1 MGIEGKDKDVTLDID
16 DAIDNIFTEKKPKK
30 EQITEL
36 SSLVD
41 PLGEAGTTVLTAEM
55 LDFENDKPETPQA
68 AKAGFVS
75 ADAPKK
81 EEAKPVPP
89 MPNGVKPNVFVPNGP
104 MPNGQVPPMQGG
116 PRPNGPMPN
125 GPVPP
130 MPNGVKPNG
139 FVPNGP
145 MPNGPVP
152 PMQGGPRPNGPMPN
166 GPVPPIQG
174 GPRPNGPMPNGP
186 VPPMQGGPR
195 PNGPVPNGPM
205 PNGSTPSG
213 LKMNVPSPTGAL
225 QGNAPQGGTGA
236 LAGGTGAL
244 PGGTGA
250 LQRGT
255 GALAGGT
262 GTLPGGTGNLTQ
274 FPQPNG
280 SKSGNSDGKGLKIA
294 GLVSMIAAIAGLIA
308 VGVLLAI
315 NLFFSDYAK
324 NYKGAA
330 DKGVTAVS
338 AAEESLDN
346 AETPDSTEE

>member
-1 MGIEGKDKDVTLDID
+1 MGIEGKDKDVTLDLD

-68 AKAGFVS
+68 AKDGFVS

-89 MPNGVKPNVFVPNGP
+89 MPNGAK
-104 MPNGQVPPMQGG
+104 
-116 PRPNGPMPN
+116 
-125 GPVPP
+125 
-130 MPNGVKPNG
+130 
-139 FVPNGP
+139 
-145 MPNGPVP
+145 
-152 PMQGGPRPNGPMPN
+152 
-166 GPVPPIQG
+166 
-174 GPRPNGPMPNGP
+174 PNGP

-236 LAGGTGAL
+236 LAGGTGTL

-255 GALAGGT
+255 GPLAGGT

>member
-68 AKAGFVS
+68 AKDGFVS

-89 MPNGVKPNVFVPNGP
+89 MPNGAKPNGP
-104 MPNGQVPPMQGG
+104 VPPMQGG

-145 MPNGPVP
+145 MPNGQVP
-152 PMQGGPRPNGPMPN
+152 PM
-166 GPVPPIQG
+166 QG

-244 PGGTGA
+244 
-250 LQRGT
+250 QRGT
-255 GALAGGT
+255 GPLAGGT

-280 SKSGNSDGKGLKIA
+280 PKSGNSDGKGLKIA

>member
-1 MGIEGKDKDVTLDID
+1 MGIEGKDKDVTLDLD

-68 AKAGFVS
+68 AKDGFVS

-89 MPNGVKPNVFVPNGP
+89 MSNGVKPNGFVPNSP

-125 GPVPP
+125 G
-130 MPNGVKPNG
+130 
-139 FVPNGP
+139 
-145 MPNGPVP
+145 
-152 PMQGGPRPNGPMPN
+152 Q
-166 GPVPPIQG
+166 
-174 GPRPNGPMPNGP
+174 

-244 PGGTGA
+244 AGGTGTLPGGTGA

-255 GALAGGT
+255 GPLAGGT

>member
-1 MGIEGKDKDVTLDID
+1 
-16 DAIDNIFTEKKPKK
+16 
-30 EQITEL
+30 
-36 SSLVD
+36 
-41 PLGEAGTTVLTAEM
+41 
-55 LDFENDKPETPQA
+55 
-68 AKAGFVS
+68 
-75 ADAPKK
+75 
-81 EEAKPVPP
+81 
-89 MPNGVKPNVFVPNGP
+89 
-104 MPNGQVPPMQGG
+104 
-116 PRPNGPMPN
+116 
-125 GPVPP
+125 
-130 MPNGVKPNG
+130 
-139 FVPNGP
+139 
-145 MPNGPVP
+145 
-152 PMQGGPRPNGPMPN
+152 
-166 GPVPPIQG
+166 
-174 GPRPNGPMPNGP
+174 
-186 VPPMQGGPR
+186 MQGGPR

-236 LAGGTGAL
+236 LAGGTGTL
-244 PGGTGA
+244 SGGTGA

-255 GALAGGT
+255 GPLAGGT

>member
-55 LDFENDKPETPQA
+55 LNFENDKPETPQA
-68 AKAGFVS
+68 AKDGFVS

-89 MPNGVKPNVFVPNGP
+89 MPNGA
-104 MPNGQVPPMQGG
+104 
-116 PRPNGPMPN
+116 
-125 GPVPP
+125 
-130 MPNGVKPNG
+130 KPNG
-139 FVPNGP
+139 SA
-145 MPNGPVP
+145 P
-152 PMQGGPRPNGPMPN
+152 PM
-166 GPVPPIQG
+166 QG

-244 PGGTGA
+244 SGGTGA

>member
-68 AKAGFVS
+68 AKDGFVS

-89 MPNGVKPNVFVPNGP
+89 MPNGAKPNGP
-104 MPNGQVPPMQGG
+104 VPPMQGG

-152 PMQGGPRPNGPMPN
+152 PM
-166 GPVPPIQG
+166 QG

-244 PGGTGA
+244 AGGTGA

-255 GALAGGT
+255 GPLAGGT